1 MKTFSIALFI
11 VSLFFSAGCKKQEP
25 KSETPPPPV
34 TQTEIKSTPPDSS
47 IIRSN
52 TVDVATLD
60 LNKDGKVFQCP
71 MHFEVISDKPGV
83 CPLCKMDL
91 EEVSIVQA
99 AKNLK

>member
-1 MKTFSIALFI
+1 MKSIVITLFAA
-11 VSLFFSAGCKKQEP
+11 SLLLFAGCKKEEP
-25 KSETPPPPV
+25 KPELPKPV

-71 MHFEVISDKPGV
+71 MHYEVISDKQEA

-91 EEVSIVQA
+91 EEVTVEQA

>member
-1 MKTFSIALFI
+1 MKTFVIALFAFAVI
-11 VSLFFSAGCKKQEP
+11 LFIGCKKEEP
-25 KSETPPPPV
+25 KTEMPKPV
-34 TQTEIKSTPPDSS
+34 TQTELKTTPPDSS

-71 MHFEVISDKPGV
+71 MHYEVISDKQEP

-91 EEVSIVQA
+91 DEVSVEQA

>member
-1 MKTFSIALFI
+1 MKTFII
-11 VSLFFSAGCKKQEP
+11 SLFTFSLILFLGCKKEEP
-25 KSETPPPPV
+25 KTELPKAV
-34 TQTEIKSTPPDSS
+34 TQSEVKAVVPDSS

-60 LNKDGKVFQCP
+60 LNNDGKVFQCP
-71 MHFEVISDKPGV
+71 MHHEVISDKPGT

-91 EEVSIVQA
+91 EEVTVEQA

>member
-1 MKTFSIALFI
+1 MKTFIIALFTVTFFI
-11 VSLFFSAGCKKQEP
+11 VVGCKKEEP
-25 KSETPPPPV
+25 KTEFQKPV
-34 TQTEIKSTPPDSS
+34 TQSEVKATAPDSS

-71 MHFEVISDKPGV
+71 MDYQVISDKPGK
-83 CPLCKMDL
+83 CPLCNMDL
-91 EEVSIVQA
+91 EEVSVEKA